1 MPQTFGRQYHA
12 MLCYGPMLCYG
23 MCVMLCYV
31 HCADCRFYGGARGT
45 RRATAR
51 GRIGERRHAV
61 CRLAESDLE
70 ARRRGRRNMRTA
82 AKAGPS
88 KYPSYRGQGGKAV

>member
-1 MPQTFGRQYHA
+1 ME
-12 MLCYGPMLCYG
+12 
-23 MCVMLCYV
+23 
-31 HCADCRFYGGARGT
+31 AR
-45 RRATAR
+45 AAH
-51 GRIGERRHAV
+51 GERRHA
-61 CRLAESDLE
+61 AELESDETRDPRYAVDLESDRERRHAVDLE